1 MKKTT
6 IALLGMLCS
15 SSVFAELK
23 VDDGYMRA
31 VPPGQMMSAAFMQLT
46 NTSDKTVELVGGASE
61 DVKSIEVHNHKKVD
75 DVMKMYRVPSLTIEP
90 GQSVTLQPGGL
101 HIMFIGLKKMIK
113 AGDQFKFDLS
123 FKDGS
128 TQAIELP
135 IKSIVN

>member
-6 IALLGMLCS
+6 FALLSMLCS

-46 NTSDKTVELVGGASE
+46 NTGDKVVELTGGVSG
-61 DVKSIEVHNHKKVD
+61 DVKSIEVHNHKKED
-75 DVMKMYRVPSLTIEP
+75 NVMKMYRVPSLTIEP
-90 GQSVTLQPGGL
+90 GQSVTLKPGGL
-101 HIMFIGLKKMIK
+101 HIMFIGLKKMVK
-113 AGDQFKFDLS
+113 AGDNFAFDLS
-123 FKDGS
+123 FKDGT
-128 TQAIELP
+128 TQSLELP

>member
-6 IALLGMLCS
+6 FALLGMLCS

-46 NTSDKTVELVGGASE
+46 NTGDKAVELVGGTSG

-75 DVMKMYRVPSLTIEP
+75 EVMKMYRVPSLTIEP
-90 GQSVTLQPGGL
+90 GQSVTLKPGGL

-135 IKSIVN
+135 IKSIVK

>member
-6 IALLGMLCS
+6 FALLSILCS

-46 NTSDKTVELVGGASE
+46 NTGDKTVELVGGKSG
-61 DVKSIEVHNHKKVD
+61 DVKSIEVHNHKKVEG
-75 DVMKMYRVPSLTIEP
+75 VMKMYRVPTLKIEP

-113 AGDQFKFDLS
+113 AGDQFAFDLS

-128 TQAIELP
+128 SQPLQLP
-135 IKSIVN
+135 IKSIIK